1 MPSPF
6 NIDGEEFSPSKS
18 PLKKYSSRI
27 PSNPGISERK
37 MSLVS

>member
-18 PLKKYSSRI
+18 PLKKYSS
-27 PSNPGISERK
+27 SNPGISERK